1 MAIKHDC
8 VKTVEDMSSGV
19 PSFFIVSLRKVF
31 ALRFFLCGFE
41 RWRQLFASAK
51 LFRCCKT
58 WRIGVQKAT
67 FCDVFCGLLQC
78 KKPCLANWLNKCLE
92 LGLERLQSRKACLVS
107 CILNVYIAFI
117 LRFALLALSLPY
129 KKRMCKSYEYRKHR

>member
-1 MAIKHDC
+1 
-8 VKTVEDMSSGV
+8 MSSGV

-31 ALRFFLCGFE
+31 ALR
-41 RWRQLFASAK
+41 LFYAALSDGGNY
-51 LFRCCKT
+51 LLLQNFFRCCKT
-58 WRIGVQKAT
+58 WRIGVQKAS

-78 KKPCLANWLNKCLE
+78 EKPCLANWLSKCRELE
-92 LGLERLQSRKACLVS
+92 FERLQSRKACLVS

>member
-31 ALRFFLCGFE
+31 ALR
-41 RWRQLFASAK
+41 LFYAALSDGGNY
-51 LFRCCKT
+51 LLLQNFFRCCKT

-78 KKPCLANWLNKCLE
+78 EKPCLANWLNKCLE
-92 LGLERLQSRKACLVS
+92 LGLEWLQRRKACLVS
-107 CILNVYIAFI
+107 CILNVYIAFY
-117 LRFALLALSLPY
+117 FAFCLTCIIFAVQ
-129 KKRMCKSYEYRKHR
+129 KTDV